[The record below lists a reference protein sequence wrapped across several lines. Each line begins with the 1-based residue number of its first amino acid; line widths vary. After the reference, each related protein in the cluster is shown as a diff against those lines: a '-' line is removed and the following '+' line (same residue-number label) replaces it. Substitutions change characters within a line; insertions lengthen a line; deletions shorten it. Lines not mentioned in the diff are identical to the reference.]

1 MVDATESIIAQFNAV
16 PTPDRR
22 AFAIYA
28 LLRSRPN

>member
-16 PTPDRR
+16 LTPDRR
-22 AFAIYA
+22 AYAIYA